1 MKKFVVFLLFILSL
15 FSTGFMI
22 YNIRKYNEISNKLVE
37 KQNQLKKINENIL
50 VTKENKKT
58 HTKEYEELE
67 NKNKEKVEEYEK
79 WKKEVQKIK
88 DLLS

>member
-22 YNIRKYNEISNKLVE
+22 YNIQKYNEINNKLVE
-37 KQNQLKKINENIL
+37 NQNQLKKINENIL

-58 HTKEYEELE
+58 HTKEYKELE